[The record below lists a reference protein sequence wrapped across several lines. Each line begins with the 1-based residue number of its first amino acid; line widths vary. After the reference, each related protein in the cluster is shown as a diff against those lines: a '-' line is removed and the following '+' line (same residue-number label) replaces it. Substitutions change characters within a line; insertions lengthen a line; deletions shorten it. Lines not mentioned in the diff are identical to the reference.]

1 MTNLVTPVGT
11 LSFPNLFIPKA
22 KTPAP
27 GAPLVYSCSILFDPE
42 AQKTPEFKALKQGLF
57 DAAKL
62 KHGADVDM
70 KKIMATDWPIRDAA
84 EKDYAGYEKGFVYIS
99 PWASGEPGRSPPGI
113 VDGRLQVVIDPSK
126 VYAGA
131 KIRANVSP
139 FGWTYL
145 TTRKGV
151 SFGLNHIQLVDTTTP
166 RIDGRVTVDKAFS
179 PLENLEETEDT
190 DNPF

>member
-1 MTNLVTPVGT
+1 MANLITPVGT
-11 LSFPNLFIPKA
+11 LSFPNLFVPKP
-22 KTPAP
+22 KSPAP
-27 GAPLVYSCSILFDPE
+27 GAKPVYSCSILFDPE

-57 DAAKL
+57 DAAKAF
-62 KHGADVDM
+62 HGANIDL
-70 KKIMATDWPIRDAA
+70 KKIMETDWPIRDAV

-113 VDGRLQVVIDPSK
+113 VDGRLQIVIDPSK

-139 FGWTYL
+139 FGWVF

-166 RIDGRVTVDKAFS
+166 RIDGRVAVDKAFS
-179 PLENLEETEDT
+179 PLEQLEEEPEDS
-190 DNPF
+190 PI